1 MRQSMNHLCRLN
13 SAIYAINRESLISK
27 EVLIDIPTGYIEM
40 TNIESINIDTELDLK
55 FANLVSKEY
64 KI

>member
-13 SAIYAINRESLISK
+13 SAIYAVNRDSLLSK
-27 EVLIDIPTGYIEM
+27 KVLIDNPIGYIEM

-55 FANLVSKEY
+55 LANLVSREY